1 MAERI
6 LKEYGNKVA
15 FMNSFLKET
24 QIYYHVIRAAIRQKA
39 KCSFLRLEERWI

>member
-15 FMNSFLKET
+15 FMNYFLKLT
-24 QIYYHVIRAAIRQKA
+24 QIYYHVIMAAIRQKA
-39 KCSFLRLEERWI
+39 KCSFLKLEERWI